1 MLFRSYE
8 VANLALSQVERA
20 TELALAQS
28 KQNAVFAR
36 EQMNAVA
43 DLKDPAA
50 VFQFMQSQLEA
61 SAKYAAAVATEAFE
75 LSQEFQSELAQYAE
89 SNFDSKHAEV
99 NQLIAQSLKNAPQ
112 GSEAAVAAF
121 KQAVEAG
128 NNAVAQAR
136 KSAKQVAEIAKQN
149 VEQVKGKV
157 VSAKPAAR
165 RRRA

>member
-1 MLFRSYE
+1 MD
-8 VANLALSQVERA
+8 AD
-20 TELALAQS
+20 
-28 KQNAVFAR
+28 
-36 EQMNAVA
+36 A

-50 VFQFMQSQLEA
+50 VFQFVQSQLEA

-75 LSQEFQSELAQYAE
+75 LCQEFQAELAQYAE

-157 VSAKPAAR
+157 AAAKPAAR